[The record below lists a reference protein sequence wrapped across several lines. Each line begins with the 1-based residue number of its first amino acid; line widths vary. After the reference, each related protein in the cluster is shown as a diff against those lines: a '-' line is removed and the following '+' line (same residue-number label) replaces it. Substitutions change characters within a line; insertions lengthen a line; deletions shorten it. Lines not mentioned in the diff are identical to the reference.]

1 MKKNVSDETLEKI
14 ICDKLFFG
22 LKTEEV
28 AKKHDLSKSFVSA
41 AVAAYKDVEAGNW
54 EHIKFMLDGAQV
66 NVKVVEWAASRI
78 GVEVPASIYEPK
90 EDKSKHLCDT
100 CGNWRGDYDG
110 LGYADEANLHND
122 CPYCGNCEALYDGR
136 VKRDLFRKSQDATE
150 CHVYSCKGYCERK
163 RTETQ
168 SKPKQEPKQEEQLA
182 GQTTFPGF
190 NEIQL
195 QFSKGS
201 NNTLHALIDA
211 LNRNADESAQLRK
224 AIFGLLHSAGCVE

>member
-28 AKKHDLSKSFVSA
+28 ATKHNLSKSFVSA
-41 AVAAYKDVEAGNW
+41 AVAAYKDVESGNW

-78 GVEVPASIYEPK
+78 GVEVPASIYEQKP
-90 EDKSKHLCDT
+90 
-100 CGNWRGDYDG
+100 N
-110 LGYADEANLHND
+110 
-122 CPYCGNCEALYDGR
+122 ALPLD
-136 VKRDLFRKSQDATE
+136 
-150 CHVYSCKGYCERK
+150 
-163 RTETQ
+163 
-168 SKPKQEPKQEEQLA
+168 
-182 GQTTFPGF
+182 GQTKLDEFGKKIDGDTTVKFGT
-190 NEIQL
+190 
-195 QFSKGS
+195 SA
-201 NNTLHALIDA
+201 NNTIHALIDA

>member
-28 AKKHDLSKSFVSA
+28 AKKHNLSKSFVSA

-78 GVEVPASIYEPK
+78 GVEIPALIHEPK
-90 EDKSKHLCDT
+90 PDPK
-100 CGNWRGDYDG
+100 
-110 LGYADEANLHND
+110 
-122 CPYCGNCEALYDGR
+122 ALPLD
-136 VKRDLFRKSQDATE
+136 
-150 CHVYSCKGYCERK
+150 
-163 RTETQ
+163 
-168 SKPKQEPKQEEQLA
+168 
-182 GQTTFPGF
+182 GQTKLDEFGKKIDGDTTVKFGT
-190 NEIQL
+190 
-195 QFSKGS
+195 SA
-201 NNTLHALIDA
+201 NNTIHALIDA

-224 AIFGLLHSAGCVE
+224 AIFGLLHSAGCAE

>member
-28 AKKHDLSKSFVSA
+28 AKKHGLSKSFVSA
-41 AVAAYKDVEAGNW
+41 AVAAYKDIEAGDW
-54 EHIKFMLDGAQV
+54 AHIKFMLDGAQV

-78 GVEVPASIYEPK
+78 GVEVPASIYEQK
-90 EDKSKHLCDT
+90 
-100 CGNWRGDYDG
+100 
-110 LGYADEANLHND
+110 
-122 CPYCGNCEALYDGR
+122 ALPLD
-136 VKRDLFRKSQDATE
+136 
-150 CHVYSCKGYCERK
+150 
-163 RTETQ
+163 
-168 SKPKQEPKQEEQLA
+168 
-182 GQTTFPGF
+182 GQTKLDEFGKKIDGDTTVKFGT
-190 NEIQL
+190 
-195 QFSKGS
+195 SA

>member
-1 MKKNVSDETLEKI
+1 MKKNVSDEPLEKI

-28 AKKHDLSKSFVSA
+28 AKKHNLSKSFVSA
-41 AVAAYKDVEAGNW
+41 AVAAYKDVESGNW

-90 EDKSKHLCDT
+90 PDP
-100 CGNWRGDYDG
+100 N
-110 LGYADEANLHND
+110 
-122 CPYCGNCEALYDGR
+122 ALPLD
-136 VKRDLFRKSQDATE
+136 
-150 CHVYSCKGYCERK
+150 
-163 RTETQ
+163 
-168 SKPKQEPKQEEQLA
+168 
-182 GQTTFPGF
+182 GQTKLDEFGKKIDGDTTVKFGT
-190 NEIQL
+190 
-195 QFSKGS
+195 SA

>member
-28 AKKHDLSKSFVSA
+28 ATKHNLSKSFVSA

-78 GVEVPASIYEPK
+78 GVEVPASIYEQK
-90 EDKSKHLCDT
+90 
-100 CGNWRGDYDG
+100 
-110 LGYADEANLHND
+110 
-122 CPYCGNCEALYDGR
+122 ALPLD
-136 VKRDLFRKSQDATE
+136 
-150 CHVYSCKGYCERK
+150 
-163 RTETQ
+163 
-168 SKPKQEPKQEEQLA
+168 
-182 GQTTFPGF
+182 GQTKLDEFGKKIDGDTTVKFGT
-190 NEIQL
+190 
-195 QFSKGS
+195 SA

-224 AIFGLLHSAGCVE
+224 AIFGLLHSAGCAE

>member
-90 EDKSKHLCDT
+90 
-100 CGNWRGDYDG
+100 
-110 LGYADEANLHND
+110 
-122 CPYCGNCEALYDGR
+122 ALPLD
-136 VKRDLFRKSQDATE
+136 
-150 CHVYSCKGYCERK
+150 
-163 RTETQ
+163 
-168 SKPKQEPKQEEQLA
+168 
-182 GQTTFPGF
+182 GQTKLDEFGKKIDGDTTVKFGT
-190 NEIQL
+190 
-195 QFSKGS
+195 SA

-211 LNRNADESAQLRK
+211 LNKNAEESAQLRK
-224 AIFGLLHSAGCVE
+224 AVFALLHSSGCVE